1 MSRLCRLIDFLC
13 RTLKNAYIYD
23 MKKRPMRR
31 KLTSNKDKMPIS
43 YRRERKYN
51 FLKYW
56 RIVRY
61 HTKKKYNLSEADLE
75 MLLFLYDEE
84 RFTKQL
90 FDEFAN
96 TMKFDYNRFRRF
108 MDMGY
113 VREWRKKDEV
123 PNRKAIYELTV
134 QAKTIV
140 NNVYRKLLGLEGITE
155 DPARNPIM
163 KGETYTDKVYR
174 MAIRKMNASR

>member
-1 MSRLCRLIDFLC
+1 
-13 RTLKNAYIYD
+13 
-23 MKKRPMRR
+23 MRR
-31 KLTSNKDKMPIS
+31 KKTSNKDKLSIS
-43 YRRERKYN
+43 YSRERTYN

-75 MLLFLYDEE
+75 MLLFLYDED

-90 FDEFAN
+90 FLEFAN
-96 TMKFDYNRFRRF
+96 TMKFDKQRFHRF
-108 MDMGY
+108 MEMGY
-113 VREWRKKDEV
+113 IREWRKKDEV
-123 PNRKAIYELTV
+123 PNRKAIYELTL

-155 DPARNPIM
+155 DPRRNPVM
-163 KGETYTDKVYR
+163 KGETYMDKVYR
-174 MAIRKMNASR
+174 MAIKKMNASR